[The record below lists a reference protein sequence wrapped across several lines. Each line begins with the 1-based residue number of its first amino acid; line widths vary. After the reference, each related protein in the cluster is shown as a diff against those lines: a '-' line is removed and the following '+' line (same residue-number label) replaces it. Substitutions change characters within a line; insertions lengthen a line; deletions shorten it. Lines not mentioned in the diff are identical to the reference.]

1 MEERIYKYTMTHS
14 IDEVRDRMND
24 ILTEEELDFLA
35 YDVESIDIYL
45 DGDKYTWKDNI
56 PGVISFSINILDDEK
71 YKRLRELE
79 HRILEGL
86 EGDIKIEDI
95 TEEVLYDLHD
105 CNQYGFANDA
115 IRIMFYDWRK
125 KYLEADNVLDKISL
139 YGIESITQQEKDF
152 LETGILNNPYDY
164 YII

>member
-1 MEERIYKYTMTHS
+1 MITIPNNTITAIPETEHFNHIPDLVIEPLKGNLK
-14 IDEVRDRMND
+14 RDWFVNHAYFCLP
-24 ILTEEELDFLA
+24 LT
-35 YDVESIDIYL
+35 I
-45 DGDKYTWKDNI
+45 G
-56 PGVISFSINILDDEK
+56 
-71 YKRLRELE
+71 
-79 HRILEGL
+79 
-86 EGDIKIEDI
+86 
-95 TEEVLYDLHD
+95 
-105 CNQYGFANDA
+105 NQYGFANDA

>member
-1 MEERIYKYTMTHS
+1 MEERVYIYYMTHS

-71 YKRLRELE
+71 YLRIREIEKRL
-79 HRILEGL
+79 LEGL

-95 TEEVLYDLHD
+95 SKEVLYDLHD
-105 CNQYGFANDA
+105 CDQYGFASDA
-115 IRIMFYDWRK
+115 IRLMFYEWRQ
-125 KYLEADNVLDKISL
+125 KYLEVDNVLDKISL

-152 LETGILNNPYDY
+152 LETGVLNNPYDY
-164 YII
+164 IL